1 MSSVAAIFAKNLKR
15 IRNERQLT
23 QAALAKQIG
32 LTDVAI
38 YNYEK
43 AAQFPRSDVF
53 DALCK
58 ALRVRPWQLLA
69 EDGEG
74 ATLPTELVEHIAAA
88 ARACG
93 LKVSGRS

>member
-1 MSSVAAIFAKNLKR
+1 MTVIFAKNLKR
-15 IRNERQLT
+15 IRAERRLT
-23 QAALAKQIG
+23 QAALAEQIG
-32 LTDVAI
+32 LTHVAI

-43 AAQFPRSDVF
+43 AAQFPRSEVF
-53 DALCK
+53 DAICK

-69 EDGEG
+69 EEGEG
-74 ATLPTELVEHIAAA
+74 AVLPTELVEHVAAA